1 MEALTFFDDIVCIN
15 LRSRPDRR
23 KYMTSLLKKLMIPCR
38 FHTVTKHPKG
48 GRYGCFESHIQVI
61 QDCYD
66 KGNNAIMILEDDI
79 LPSQSYSTN
88 LFKHAI
94 KFMKS
99 HKDDWDIFYLG
110 YIPMDGHL
118 RPHSF
123 LRSHVVSKHIVKFN
137 PLATHAYCLQRS
149 GMKRILDSYK
159 KYIGKMHF
167 DIFLS
172 RLHPQMRSYCIIPM
186 LFEQKLC
193 IPHDNTTHTSLEWL
207 ARLMQCDIE
216 KNRLLHGISMIKYQ
230 YHQHTLSCIIAF
242 IMLLLVFVLVAGY
255 TYV

>member
-1 MEALTFFDDIVCIN
+1 MESLAFFNDIVCIN

-23 KYMTSLLKKLMIPCR
+23 TYMTSLLKKLKIPCR

-66 KGNNAIMILEDDI
+66 AGNECIMILEDDI
-79 LPSQSYSTN
+79 LPSQSYSNN
-88 LFKHAI
+88 LFKNAI
-94 KFMKS
+94 EFMKS
-99 HKDDWDIFYLG
+99 HKEDWDIFYLG
-110 YIPMDGHL
+110 YIPMDGNL

-123 LRSHVVSKHIVKFN
+123 LGSQVVSKHIVKYN

-159 KYIGKMHF
+159 MYIGKTHF

-172 RLHPQMRSYCIIPM
+172 RLGPKMRSYCIIPM

-193 IPHDNTTHTSLEWL
+193 FAHDNSTHTPWEWL
-207 ARLMQCDIE
+207 ARIMQCDIE
-216 KNRLLHGISMIKYQ
+216 KNTILHRVSMIKYQ
-230 YHQHTLSCIIAF
+230 YHQHTLSCTIAF
-242 IMLLLVFVLVAGY
+242 ITLLILFGLVAGY

>member
-1 MEALTFFDDIVCIN
+1 MEALAFLNDIVCIN

-23 KYMTSLLKKLMIPCR
+23 AYMTSLLKQLKIPCR

-61 QDCYD
+61 QECYD
-66 KGNNAIMILEDDI
+66 KGNERIMILEDDI
-79 LPSQSYSTN
+79 LPSQSYSNN
-88 LFKHAI
+88 LFKNAI
-94 KFMKS
+94 KFMES
-99 HKDDWDIFYLG
+99 HKEDWDVFYLG
-110 YIPMDGHL
+110 YIPMDGNL

-123 LRSHVVSKHIVKFN
+123 LGSQLVFKHIVKYN

-149 GMKRILDSYK
+149 GMKFILDNYRER
-159 KYIGKMHF
+159 IGKVHF

-172 RLHPQMRSYCIIPM
+172 RLGLRSYCIIPM

-193 IPHDNTTHTSLEWL
+193 FTHDNTTHTPFEWL
-207 ARLMQCDIE
+207 ARTVQCDIE
-216 KNRLLHGISMIKYQ
+216 KNRILHGVSMIKYQ
-230 YHQHTLSCIIAF
+230 YHQHTVSCIIAF
-242 IMLLLVFVLVAGY
+242 ITLLVLFVLVVGY